1 MTRNEYMEQLK
12 RYLRR
17 LPKEDYENAV
27 EYFSEYFDE
36 AGPENEQQMM
46 KDLGDPKE
54 AAREVLLNLLE
65 ESVENG
71 SAEEASRTE
80 TVKTETLPWKD
91 HTACIPGDLCIAGKY
106 RTSDRRP
113 CSAGGCCTGDRSGD
127 LFPGSDQH
135 CHHSR
140 RNYGSWFW
148 CDTDYAFA
156 GSSLHDG
163 WRRFSAGRSR
173 NSVRRSYRIYL

>member
-71 SAEEASRTE
+71 SAE
-80 TVKTETLPWKD
+80 
-91 HTACIPGDLCIAGKY
+91 
-106 RTSDRRP
+106 
-113 CSAGGCCTGDRSGD
+113 
-127 LFPGSDQH
+127 
-135 CHHSR
+135 
-140 RNYGSWFW
+140 
-148 CDTDYAFA
+148 
-156 GSSLHDG
+156 
-163 WRRFSAGRSR
+163 
-173 NSVRRSYRIYL
+173 